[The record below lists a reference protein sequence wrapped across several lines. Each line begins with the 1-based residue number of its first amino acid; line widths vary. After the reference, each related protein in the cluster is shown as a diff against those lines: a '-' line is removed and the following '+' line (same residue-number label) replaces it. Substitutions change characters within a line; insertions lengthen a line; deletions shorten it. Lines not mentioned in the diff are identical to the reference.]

1 MKIKYIIVATMTGM
15 ILSSCGLMG
24 PTYIKPNIDTPNN
37 WNSPDKLA
45 KFESANL
52 SQTAWWQQFNDPT
65 LNKLIVEALTN
76 NNNIQIAIGNSLQA
90 KATLSQV
97 NMNWIPTIQLGAI
110 GVAGQITNPGF
121 SNTSGNPMMNY
132 NASNQNFD
140 GYATGFIPSY
150 SLNIFN
156 QVKQT
161 EVAKLNVEMQ
171 KQAINATK
179 LAVIS
184 QVSASYFNL
193 LGLHKQLLI
202 QKQLLTDAQELRKYT
217 QIQYEHGSVSSANL
231 GALDQYIASIQ
242 TKIPDLEN
250 NITQVENAIQVLTN
264 KNPAKI
270 MIHNTFDEISTQNI
284 VPINLP
290 SDVLKNRP
298 DVAIAE
304 YQLQIANGNI
314 GVVTSMFF
322 PSINLTGLLGQ
333 GSLKLTNLFT
343 AGGDIWAGEL
353 AATMPFLNLGL
364 YSQID
369 KAKAQY
375 YSAYYNYLQTVR
387 SAFANV
393 DNALASHNN
402 SDKMASI
409 QQISYTKSLDLYNIA
424 QTQYKKGAISYAD
437 TLALKLNMDYEL
449 AKSNQLKIQQL
460 NNIVNLYQSMGG
472 GYMAESSN
480 TQVKKFG
487 DRHDI

>member
-1 MKIKYIIVATMTGM
+1 M
-15 ILSSCGLMG
+15 
-24 PTYIKPNIDTPNN
+24 
-37 WNSPDKLA
+37 
-45 KFESANL
+45 
-52 SQTAWWQQFNDPT
+52 
-65 LNKLIVEALTN
+65 
-76 NNNIQIAIGNSLQA
+76 
-90 KATLSQV
+90 
-97 NMNWIPTIQLGAI
+97 
-110 GVAGQITNPGF
+110 
-121 SNTSGNPMMNY
+121 
-132 NASNQNFD
+132 
-140 GYATGFIPSY
+140 
-150 SLNIFN
+150 
-156 QVKQT
+156 
-161 EVAKLNVEMQ
+161 
-171 KQAINATK
+171 
-179 LAVIS
+179 
-184 QVSASYFNL
+184 
-193 LGLHKQLLI
+193 
-202 QKQLLTDAQELRKYT
+202 
-217 QIQYEHGSVSSANL
+217 
-231 GALDQYIASIQ
+231 
-242 TKIPDLEN
+242 
-250 NITQVENAIQVLTN
+250 
-264 KNPAKI
+264 
-270 MIHNTFDEISTQNI
+270 
-284 VPINLP
+284 
-290 SDVLKNRP
+290 LKNRP

-333 GSLKLTNLFT
+333 GSLQLTNLFT